1 MRRLALL
8 VLPLIFVAPL
18 GAAAPKAKPAATSS
32 AAVTSKISA
41 GVYNLDNNHALI
53 GWTINHFGFNDY
65 FGMFSQPTG
74 TLNLD
79 PAKPNAA
86 TVMIE
91 IPINKVVTGSDKL
104 TGHLQTADFFNAAKF
119 ATATFKSTSVK
130 VSGTTAVITGDLTML
145 GITKP
150 ITLNAKLSG
159 AGTNILSKKET
170 VGFHATG
177 SIKRSDWGIT
187 KYLPALG
194 DKVDLN
200 ITAAFEKAG

>member
-1 MRRLALL
+1 MLFR
-8 VLPLIFVAPL
+8 
-18 GAAAPKAKPAATSS
+18 S
-32 AAVTSKISA
+32 
-41 GVYNLDNNHALI
+41 
-53 GWTINHFGFNDY
+53 
-65 FGMFSQPTG
+65 
-74 TLNLD
+74 
-79 PAKPNAA
+79 
-86 TVMIE
+86 
-91 IPINKVVTGSDKL
+91 
-104 TGHLQTADFFNAAKF
+104 
-119 ATATFKSTSVK
+119 K

-170 VGFHATG
+170 VGFHATA